1 MVYFKEI
8 YPADLFLL
16 GELISLGVSSL
27 LGPDSVQ
34 ALVSTSLAD
43 GLEGLELLEIVS
55 HLHGADPLDSRLDR
69 HDSTS
74 KLDSL
79 GQLLSSGIA
88 LAWLLGVQ
96 WEQDGLVLL
105 QTLGVQLQGLDA
117 LVPAAVINSNSN
129 GLGVLLAQTC
139 SFQLLKGESST
150 SPLLEVVL
158 VGGAAHDWPQLAEG
172 PGGDARGLLNSVLA
186 TPDLPGG
193 LVEPSLDITL
203 PVLVKMAVRHDV
215 VSL

>member
-16 GELISLGVSSL
+16 GELISLGVSSP
-27 LGPDSVQ
+27 LGPDTVQ

-43 GLEGLELLEIVS
+43 GLEGLELLEVVS

-69 HDSTS
+69 HDGTS

-96 WEQDGLVLL
+96 
-105 QTLGVQLQGLDA
+105 LQGLDT

-139 SFQLLKGESST
+139 SF
-150 SPLLEVVL
+150 
-158 VGGAAHDWPQLAEG
+158 
-172 PGGDARGLLNSVLA
+172 
-186 TPDLPGG
+186 
-193 LVEPSLDITL
+193 
-203 PVLVKMAVRHDV
+203 
-215 VSL
+215 

>member
-1 MVYFKEI
+1 M
-8 YPADLFLL
+8 
-16 GELISLGVSSL
+16 LISLGVSSL

-43 GLEGLELLEIVS
+43 GLEGLELLEVVS
-55 HLHGADPLDSRLDR
+55 HFHGTDPLDSRLDR

-79 GQLLSSGIA
+79 RELLSGGIA

-96 WEQDGLVLL
+96 WEQDQFGLVLL
-105 QTLGVQLQGLDA
+105 QTLGVQLQGLNT
-117 LVPAAVINSNSN
+117 LVSAAVINSNSN

-139 SFQLLKGESST
+139 SFQLLQGESSA

-158 VGGAAHDWPQLAEG
+158 VGA
-172 PGGDARGLLNSVLA
+172 
-186 TPDLPGG
+186 
-193 LVEPSLDITL
+193 
-203 PVLVKMAVRHDV
+203 
-215 VSL
+215 